1 MAAMI
6 WIFDILLGLGLLV
19 MAYSVAQSRNLYQ
32 AVVMFMVFGLLVALS
47 WVRLGAPDIALAEA
61 AIGAGVTGALFLS
74 TIGRLNAI
82 RQQRAQLPDEGMKKE

>member
-6 WIFDILLGLGLLV
+6 WIFDILLGLGLL
-19 MAYSVAQSRNLYQ
+19 ALSYSVAQSRNLYQ

-74 TIGRLNAI
+74 TIGRLHAI
-82 RQQRAQLPDEGMKKE
+82 GREREKAFDRRERL